1 MQREEFIQQLWLDY
15 IHTHPDLG
23 ALRLWPL
30 NTSAEY
36 LTLVTL
42 NHGPFSASALEAKL
56 AHMGYR
62 SVGHYA
68 MADKGLLIHLLSPG
82 DSGSWL
88 VLAELQ
94 LGTLSKSPRK
104 ALTGLVM
111 QSHPADCKGQNL
123 LCRGRPWP
131 MPSWTLYQQLQTA
144 HPLASWLAVM
154 GPRLHHAGFDCA
166 TLGESLETLNTR
178 LETAGMASLKGQQNG
193 VFAVS
198 TLLDHRFYPAIPQK
212 IAFSDGDEHRL
223 CLGGLALAQKH
234 VGDDHE
240 RIAEILLPFH
250 TRCEMA

>member
-30 NTSAEY
+30 NTPAEY

-42 NHGPFSASALEAKL
+42 NHGPFAANILAGKL

-68 MADKGLLIHLLSPG
+68 MADKGMLIHLLAPN
-82 DSGSWL
+82 DNGSWL
-88 VLAELQ
+88 LLAELQ
-94 LGTLSKSPRK
+94 LGTLCKAPRE
-104 ALTGLVM
+104 ALTGLVA
-111 QSHPADCKGQNL
+111 QSHPEDCKGHNL

-131 MPSWTLYQQLQTA
+131 MPSWTLYQQLQAA
-144 HPLASWLAVM
+144 HPLAAWLAVM
-154 GPRLHHAGFDCA
+154 GPRLHHAGFDCIA
-166 TLGESLETLNTR
+166 LGNPLEALDAQ
-178 LETAGMASLKGQQNG
+178 LATAGMPSIESQQNG
-193 VFAVS
+193 VFPVS
-198 TLLDHRFYPAIPQK
+198 SMLQHRFYPAMPQK
-212 IAFSDGDEHRL
+212 IAFDNGDEHRL
-223 CLGGLALAQKH
+223 SLGGLALIQKH
-234 VGDDHE
+234 LDDDHE